1 MAALTKLDF
10 QAGYFAEIDESNR
23 ELFFENNI
31 EKKYNSHVLK
41 SLQ

>member
-1 MAALTKLDF
+1 MAALTKLGFGKMDF

-31 EKKYNSHVLK
+31 EKKV
-41 SLQ
+41 

>member
-10 QAGYFAEIDESNR
+10 GKMDFRAGYFAEIEELNR

-31 EKKYNSHVLK
+31 EKKV
-41 SLQ
+41 